1 MYQSLI
7 VIDEF
12 LDFIDNLRQ
21 KALNAEYANSDKQ
34 TYFPGSNSKQPFYIN
49 GLDKLISNL
58 VGEELTL
65 SPGNSH
71 GKFRVAL
78 GGDRGKGGVHIDK
91 CQWSGILY
99 LTRDEDCQGGTDFY
113 RHKLLNSD
121 RAPLNQKDL
130 KKMGVK
136 SFESFW
142 HDYLLKDGT
151 DQSKWELITHILMK
165 YNRLIL
171 FRPWLFHN
179 AGPSFGTNIKNG
191 RLIYP
196 LFYDNEK

>member
-7 VIDEF
+7 VVDEF
-12 LDFIDNLRQ
+12 LDFIDSLRL
-21 KALNAEYANSDKQ
+21 KALRAEYDSSDRQ
-34 TYFPGSNSKQPFYIN
+34 TYFPGNNSKQSFYIS

-58 VGEELTL
+58 VGEELTPSL
-65 SPGNSH
+65 GNSH

-78 GGDRGKGGVHIDK
+78 GGDKGKGGVHIDK

-99 LTRDEDCQGGTDFY
+99 LSKDMDCKGGTNFY
-113 RHKLLNSD
+113 RHKLLKSD
-121 RAPLNQKDL
+121 RAPLSQKDL
-130 KKMGVK
+130 KRMGID

-151 DQSKWELITHILMK
+151 DEEKWELTTHIPMK
-165 YNRLIL
+165 YNRLVL

-179 AGPSFGTNIKNG
+179 AGPSFGTNIENG
-191 RLIYP
+191 RIIYP
-196 LFYDNEK
+196 MFYDNMR